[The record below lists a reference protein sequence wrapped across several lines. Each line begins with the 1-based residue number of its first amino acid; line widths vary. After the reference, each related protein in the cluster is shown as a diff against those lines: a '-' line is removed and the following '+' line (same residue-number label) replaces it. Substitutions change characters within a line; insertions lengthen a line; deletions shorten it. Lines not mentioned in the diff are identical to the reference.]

1 MIELLCLTSMAQAGR
16 HPFRGHCAG
25 RRNGFLA
32 VQKRFRRERGGIKP
46 RSAGANAQDMAI
58 TAGHAASR
66 TRTAA
71 RRRQS
76 GNPETA
82 YASVR
87 GGRPLPRAFQLPQL
101 TLARL

>member
-1 MIELLCLTSMAQAGR
+1 MIELLCLISAPQAGR
-16 HPFRGHCAG
+16 HPFRGHCAA

-32 VQKRFRRERGGIKP
+32 VQKWFLRERRGIKP
-46 RSAGANAQDMAI
+46 RSVGANAQDLAI
-58 TAGHAASR
+58 TTGQAASR

-82 YASVR
+82 YASVT
-87 GGRPLPRAFQLPQL
+87 GGRPLPRVFQLPQL